1 MMCAVVDANES
12 EGASSASSNGDGV
25 LANLP
30 RTRPQR
36 STARRA
42 AARTRTAAAK
52 RPPKARTAKAATP
65 KGSNRPGT
73 VTKPS
78 KPPTT
83 EKRKR
88 RAPTAKR
95 PSISLEDPA
104 PRQGFESDGES
115 ATASVQPPG
124 GPELIVT
131 AAEIVGELA
140 KAGLS
145 TSERLVK
152 DVISRLPLS

>member
-36 STARRA
+36 SSAR
-42 AARTRTAAAK
+42 RTAARASTAAK
-52 RPPKARTAKAATP
+52 PAAETRRAKASAP
-65 KGSNRPGT
+65 KGSHPPGAA
-73 VTKPS
+73 TKPS
-78 KPPTT
+78 KPPRT

-95 PSISLEDPA
+95 PSIPLEDPA

-124 GPELIVT
+124 GPELIAT